1 MIISWWI
8 QPSYLGVVVSFE
20 RVVGEKSRG
29 KKCIR
34 VFNLKEFGN
43 FYKYLEEGK
52 NMYIDGYNFFER
64 TDPFHLS
71 LKKRCLSYFLI
82 ESKEVLGSNRDKNC
96 LSGKDCA

>member
-64 TDPFHLS
+64 IDPFHLS
-71 LKKRCLSYFLI
+71 LKKANHALSLLLF
-82 ESKEVLGSNRDKNC
+82 D
-96 LSGKDCA
+96 

>member
-1 MIISWWI
+1 M
-8 QPSYLGVVVSFE
+8 GVVVSFE

-52 NMYIDGYNFFER
+52 NMYGYNFFER
-64 TDPFHLS
+64 TDLFHLS
-71 LKKRCLSYFLI
+71 LKKALSLLLF
-82 ESKEVLGSNRDKNC
+82 D
-96 LSGKDCA
+96 